1 MYLVE
6 SYIKNGAGFMEHH
19 GLDYDEA
26 KAMFESAWEKLSDE
40 ERADIDRIIFGEF
53 EDSAELDDIF
63 DDFEGTSKPMKLL
76 AKRTADG
83 VIWY

>member
-19 GLDYDEA
+19 GLDYEEA

-40 ERADIDRIIFGEF
+40 ERSDIDRIIFGEF